1 MARPIRVGISHGDIN
16 GISYEIILK
25 AVGAEGF
32 TEVCTPVIFG
42 TSKLVSFYRK
52 ALGIG
57 DFYFRQVSSAE
68 GVADGEVNV
77 VNISNEDIKVVPGT
91 PSAESGAAALLSL
104 EKATEALLAGDI
116 DVLVTA
122 PIDKNTIQGEGFRF
136 SGHTEYLQS
145 KAGDGAKSLMILF
158 DDHVRVALVTTHLP
172 IGKVAEA
179 VTKERIVEVVRLF
192 DRSLRADFSCE
203 RPKIAVLS
211 LNPHCGD
218 HGLLGKEEQET
229 IAPAIDQCVAEGI
242 LAFGPYSAD
251 GFFATDVYKNFE
263 DRKSVV

>member
-1 MARPIRVGISHGDIN
+1 MGISHGDIN

-91 PSAESGAAALLSL
+91 PSAES
-104 EKATEALLAGDI
+104 EAPLRF
-116 DVLVTA
+116 
-122 PIDKNTIQGEGFRF
+122 FR
-136 SGHTEYLQS
+136 L
-145 KAGDGAKSLMILF
+145 K
-158 DDHVRVALVTTHLP
+158 RP
-172 IGKVAEA
+172 
-179 VTKERIVEVVRLF
+179 RRLCS
-192 DRSLRADFSCE
+192 R
-203 RPKIAVLS
+203 
-211 LNPHCGD
+211 
-218 HGLLGKEEQET
+218 ET
-229 IAPAIDQCVAEGI
+229 
-242 LAFGPYSAD
+242 
-251 GFFATDVYKNFE
+251 
-263 DRKSVV
+263 